1 MGCLLESGMMDALDR
16 SSFLELQDQIKSLI
30 LATDIARQQEF
41 LVAFQVLYYGH
52 LAEVSSDLL
61 IISKEHLKSDSLDM
75 KRNDHRH
82 FMLQIALKCA
92 DISNPCRPWEISK
105 AWSVQVTEEF
115 YRQGDLER
123 NLGLSVTAPC
133 DRFKSSMSKIQ
144 IGFFRFIAA
153 PLFEEWH
160 RFHDTGLSGSM
171 LSYLRS
177 NEVLIVVQST
187 H

>member
-1 MGCLLESGMMDALDR
+1 MGCLLESGILDALDR
-16 SSFLELQDQIKSLI
+16 SSFIELQNQIKSLI

-41 LVAFQVLYYGH
+41 LFAFQVFIFNYLPETF
-52 LAEVSSDLL
+52 LTFFKL
-61 IISKEHLKSDSLDM
+61 KEYLKNDSLDL
-75 KRNDHRH
+75 KQKNHRH

-92 DISNPCRPWEISK
+92 DISNPCRPWEISR

-123 NLGLSVTAPC
+123 ELGLSVTPLC

-144 IGFFRFIAA
+144 IGFFQFIAA

-160 RFHDTGLSGSM
+160 RFHDTRLSGCM
-171 LSYLRS
+171 LGYLRS
-177 NEVLIVVQST
+177 NEVLTNS
-187 H
+187 